1 MPGTE
6 EMLKRIFSFLCFFHI
21 PKGELIQ
28 DGLNHSCLR
37 LGKNI
42 SIQNLA
48 FDFGALNK
56 PRRCIILP
64 WVLPV

>member
-6 EMLKRIFSFLCFFHI
+6 ERLKRTPSFLCFLHR

-28 DGLNHSCLR
+28 DGLNHSCLC

-42 SIQNLA
+42 SVQNLA
-48 FDFGALNK
+48 FDFGALK
-56 PRRCIILP
+56 
-64 WVLPV
+64 

>member
-6 EMLKRIFSFLCFFHI
+6 EMLKHIFSFLCFFRS

-28 DGLNHSCLR
+28 DGLNHTCLR

-42 SIQNLA
+42 SVQNLA
-48 FDFGALNK
+48 FDFGALK
-56 PRRCIILP
+56 
-64 WVLPV
+64 